1 MPIRVDPN
9 DLFPPSLHTGL
20 LAQADQAG
28 GQHQTRWRRIP
39 GAIQLRPRGHGGG
52 RDAHPLPEVGQHL
65 CHQTCVLPSGLQLTW
80 GVWPENVQPSLN
92 PQNSSLGAAVRAGL
106 QAERVHPLGMA
117 GAHVIEIVFSLLSCD
132 QTWVAAALPRGLMLS
147 GWKLWSLLAFSGL
160 MPHGH
165 NPAATAPGIMSVQAW
180 EKQGGAHKS
189 SLLSFILKVKAPNFP
204 SRLPFRSQ
212 GHPLLQ
218 GRLENMEQNWPSL
231 DLCPGSDMLSQWQR
245 LPPNIHSFPL
255 DF

>member
-1 MPIRVDPN
+1 MGPNSCPHSLGLTDAPGCVEGPKATNDIRSACVVGPWPRVSKGHQDQGLRSSFLFQKLQPCLKIAAFISLPFFFFNVFQKLLRKHMPIRVDPN

-28 GQHQTRWRRIP
+28 GQHWTRWRRVP

-117 GAHVIEIVFSLLSCD
+117 GAHVIEIVFPSYH
-132 QTWVAAALPRGLMLS
+132 AIR
-147 GWKLWSLLAFSGL
+147 
-160 MPHGH
+160 
-165 NPAATAPGIMSVQAW
+165 PG
-180 EKQGGAHKS
+180 
-189 SLLSFILKVKAPNFP
+189 
-204 SRLPFRSQ
+204 
-212 GHPLLQ
+212 
-218 GRLENMEQNWPSL
+218 
-231 DLCPGSDMLSQWQR
+231 
-245 LPPNIHSFPL
+245 
-255 DF
+255 